1 MGQIDGE
8 HGTSSSVFCFGPGA
22 RLVSKSHCT
31 TSCQGREQKKPPAG
45 NFPAGGGKTRRGGQ
59 GRSGRFSGADAVPSF
74 SGGGVKSSIG
84 RWPEPDSGG
93 MALRMAGPLL
103 FCMTGFSECS
113 TPDRQEGKNYFSER
127 AYSCSCC
134 LSKAAFICWN
144 ACSSLA
150 KSDISRPITVTVIA
164 KHTARN
170 INAAIS
176 HHSHSNTNKTT
187 TSQLTIRVPMNKTSD
202 LTSSTS
208 LWKLILTSVNCC
220 VNLRKSFRA
229 LVFIYLITYASPVVA
244 FHDALCIINTKG
256 KACAY
261 AKSRYQGKRE
271 QFLLETH
278 GHSTASEYTVMVS
291 STPSALVAVEF
302 AAEWGFV
309 RRGMGLTSFLR
320 LTS

>member
-1 MGQIDGE
+1 M
-8 HGTSSSVFCFGPGA
+8 T
-22 RLVSKSHCT
+22 
-31 TSCQGREQKKPPAG
+31 RESLKIG
-45 NFPAGGGKTRRGGQ
+45 NYTEEEIFQYMTDEEGSML
-59 GRSGRFSGADAVPSF
+59 GRSMYDAIF
-74 SGGGVKSSIG
+74 NTIH
-84 RWPEPDSGG
+84 
-93 MALRMAGPLL
+93 ALITEKNQLKKDNETLQKHYRTAEKLQRELEETIKEAIEKLNLL
-103 FCMTGFSECS
+103 MLDLKINEKAEE
-113 TPDRQEGKNYFSER
+113 QEGKNYFSER